1 LAISYELRA
10 RVALEKYGFHNTY
23 SLGQNF
29 IFNEDL
35 LSGLLMAAGVGKGDK
50 VLEIGPGAGIM
61 TSILAERCEK
71 VVSIEI
77 DQKLKPVLDE
87 MLSDKDNSTIVYAD
101 AMKADIGAIIRDEL
115 GGGEVRV
122 VANLPYYITSDVLMR
137 LVAGGYGITDVCVMV
152 QKEAADRLMSKKGDK
167 QWCAVAAVMSYF
179 GKVEIIDDVPR
190 SCFEPA
196 PHVDSAFMRIALY
209 DEKPVQAA
217 SDEMMKKV
225 INSAFRMRRKTLVN
239 NLTGDFAISRQQA
252 EEMLTGLG
260 LDTRVRG
267 EALELEQLAQI
278 ADAIYKLKETNT

>member
-1 LAISYELRA
+1 LNISNELRA
-10 RVALEKYGFHNTY
+10 RVALEKYGFRNTH

-29 IFNEDL
+29 IFDE
-35 LSGLLMAAGVGKGDK
+35 GLLNSLLDMAGVGDGDR

-87 MLSDKDNSTIVYAD
+87 VLADKDNSTIVFAD
-101 AMKADIGAIIRDEL
+101 AMKADIGGIIRDEL

-122 VANLPYYITSDVLMR
+122 VANLPYYITTDVLTR
-137 LVAGGYGITDVCVMV
+137 LVTGNFGITDICVMV
-152 QKEAADRLMSKKGDK
+152 QKEAADRLMSKVGDK
-167 QWCAVAAVMSYF
+167 QWCSVAALMSYF
-179 GKVEIIDDVPR
+179 GKIEVIQDVPR
-190 SCFEPA
+190 GCFEPA
-196 PHVDSAFMRIALY
+196 PHVDSAFMRISIY

-217 SDEMMKKV
+217 SDDMMRRV

-239 NLTGDFAISRQQA
+239 NITGDFHIDRDKA
-252 EEMLTGLG
+252 EEILTSIG

-267 EALELEQLAQI
+267 EALELEELVKI
-278 ADAIYKLKETNT
+278 ADALLTNG

>member
-1 LAISYELRA
+1 MAISYELRA
-10 RVALEKYGFHNTY
+10 RVALEKHGFHNTY

-29 IFNEDL
+29 IFDENL
-35 LSGLLMAAGVGKGDK
+35 LNGLLDAAGVGDGDK

-61 TSILAERCEK
+61 TSLLADRCEK

-87 MLSDKDNSTIVYAD
+87 MLADKDNSSIVFAD

-137 LVAGGYGITDVCVMV
+137 LVAGNFGITDVCVMV

-179 GKVEIIDDVPR
+179 GRTEVVADVPR

-196 PHVDSAFMRIALY
+196 PHVDSAFMRISLY
-209 DEKPVQAA
+209 DEKPVQAK
-217 SDEMMKKV
+217 SDDMMKRV

-252 EEMLTGLG
+252 EEILSGIG

-267 EALELEQLAQI
+267 EALEIEELARI
-278 ADAIYKLKETNT
+278 ADALTAMKETKA